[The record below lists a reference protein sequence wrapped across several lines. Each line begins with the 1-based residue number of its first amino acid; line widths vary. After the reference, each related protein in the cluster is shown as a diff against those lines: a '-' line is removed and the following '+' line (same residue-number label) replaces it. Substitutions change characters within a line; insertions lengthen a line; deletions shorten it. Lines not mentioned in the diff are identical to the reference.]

1 MSTGLASVNKV
12 ILIGNLGYDPEIKK
26 TANEIP
32 VLTVSIATSEMW
44 KDSDGN
50 KQTRTHWHRVVFWRK
65 LAELAGQYL
74 KKGSK
79 IYIEGRLQTRSWMDD
94 NDQKHFIT
102 EIIADNLVMLDKR
115 QTDNESSIVS
125 EPDTPDV
132 SALDEQNFPKE

>member
-12 ILIGNLGYDPEIKK
+12 ILIGNLGHDPEIKK
-26 TANEIP
+26 TSNEVP
-32 VLTVSIATSEMW
+32 VTTLSIATTEMW
-44 KDSDGN
+44 KDGDGN
-50 KQTRTHWHRVVFWRK
+50 KQTRTDWHRVVFWRK
-65 LAELAGQYL
+65 LAELAGEYI

-79 IYIEGRLQTRSWMDD
+79 IYIEGRLQTRSWVDD

-125 EPDTPDV
+125 EPDTVDV
-132 SALDEQNFPKE
+132 SAIDEQNFPKG